1 VGQGAL
7 AVATRAGDDRIRALL
22 ADFHD
27 PFTAA
32 CTAAERAFLAALEGG
47 CQIPIGALATEDDE
61 GLTLYG
67 LVADTDGE
75 TVLRDSVFLPVGEGD
90 WLAAAPRLGRALAD
104 RLLAMGAGEVLA
116 RARGESPRVPE
127 PAAP

>member
-1 VGQGAL
+1 
-7 AVATRAGDDRIRALL
+7 LL

-61 GLTLYG
+61 GLTLHG
-67 LVADTDGE
+67 LVADVDGE
-75 TVLRDSVFLPVGEGD
+75 TVLRDSVFLPVDDGD
-90 WLAAAPRLGRALAD
+90 WLASAPGLGRTLAD
-104 RLLAMGAGEVLA
+104 RLLAMGAGEILSRV
-116 RARGESPRVPE
+116 RGESPRVPE